1 MTSAESILVVL
12 LAATLLILLVLSIVV
27 ISLFLK
33 ILGNVRRISEKAEA
47 VTDNFGDIAAMV
59 GKKVAPL
66 ALSAAV
72 TAALR
77 RFKSKK

>member
-1 MTSAESILVVL
+1 MTSTEEILVIL
-12 LAATLLILLVLSIVV
+12 LAATLFILLVLSIVV

-33 ILGNVRRISEKAEA
+33 ILGNVRRISEKAEE

-59 GKKVAPL
+59 GKKVAPI

-77 RFKSKK
+77 RFKSK